1 MRQPEVTKELILK
14 KAGILFNTQGYKATS
29 ISDVT
34 KATGLTKGA
43 IYRHFENKEALETA
57 SFQYL
62 LELIFSKLRD
72 NIKQAN
78 NAADKIR
85 SVFAFFE
92 SYLLKTTIVGGC
104 PILNVAVEV
113 DDAANSILKKSA
125 VAALANIN
133 NTLVQVFEKGKK
145 YGQIKLDADSEQTA
159 DIIIASLEGAIMMS
173 KLKKSSKDL
182 KTVITHLNTIIDSI
196 EIK

>member
-29 ISDVT
+29 ISDIT

-62 LELIFSKLRD
+62 LALIFKKLISNVKEAD
-72 NIKQAN
+72 NAG
-78 NAADKIR
+78 DKVR
-85 SVFAFFE
+85 SVFSFFE
-92 SYLLKTTIVGGC
+92 SYLLKTTVIGGC
-104 PILNVAVEV
+104 PILNVAIEV
-113 DDAANSILKKSA
+113 DDAANSLLKKSA
-125 VAALANIN
+125 VTALANIN
-133 NTLVQVFEKGKK
+133 KALVQVLEKGKK
-145 YGQIKLDADSEQTA
+145 YGQIKAAAKSEETA

-173 KLKKSSKDL
+173 KLKKSNKDL
-182 KTVITHLNTIIDSI
+182 KTVIAHLNTIIDSI